1 MNKVTYERL
10 KMDVTQF
17 ETEDV
22 ITTSEEIWTPPA
34 YFEDS
39 WEQTNGYGPAN
50 GD

>member
-22 ITTSEEIWTPPA
+22 ITTSGETPVTPPP
-34 YFEDS
+34 FVPGD
-39 WEQTNGYGPAN
+39 WEMPV
-50 GD
+50 DP